1 MLRIIAE
8 IHISD
13 EREDQIVRKLGLRH
27 SNLIRYIDRRVR
39 KLFSEDDL
47 QAFVKEV
54 HIEPVYSKAVSQK
67 LAPQKGAALPRK

>member
-13 EREDQIVRKLGLRH
+13 ERENQIVSQLGLRH
-27 SNLIRYIDRRVR
+27 SNLIRYIDRRIR
-39 KLFSEDDL
+39 KLFSEDEL

-54 HIEPVYSKAVSQK
+54 HIEPVYSKEVSRK
-67 LAPQKGAALPRK
+67 IERQKGPMEPGA

>member
-8 IHISD
+8 ILISD
-13 EREDQIVRKLGLRH
+13 DRENQIVRKLGLRH

-67 LAPQKGAALPRK
+67 LARQKGPSGQRK